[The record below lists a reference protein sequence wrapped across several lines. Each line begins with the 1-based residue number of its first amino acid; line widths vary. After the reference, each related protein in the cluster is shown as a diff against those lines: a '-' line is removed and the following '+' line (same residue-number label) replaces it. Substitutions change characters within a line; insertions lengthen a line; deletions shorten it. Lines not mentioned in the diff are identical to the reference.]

1 MFLSILLVTKILLK
15 MILIR
20 MILSPLIL
28 IEILLNLV
36 LGILL
41 CLLVLQCMH
50 KRFLKKFDFIDG
62 LLVMKSVLY
71 AVLGI
76 CTFVGMTFSYWKMI
90 CHILVYMGPWT
101 MFLFVLFQF
110 WFQDC

>member
-1 MFLSILLVTKILLK
+1 MFSSFLLVTMILLMTIWIRKILSL
-15 MILIR
+15 LIQ
-20 MILSPLIL
+20 IG
-28 IEILLNLV
+28 ILLNLV

-50 KRFLKKFDFIDG
+50 KRFLMKFDLIDG

-76 CTFVGMTFSYWKMI
+76 CGFVCMIFSYLKMI
-90 CHILVYMGPWT
+90 FQILVCMGPWT
-101 MFLFVLFQF
+101 MFLILLFQF
-110 WFQDC
+110 WFRDC